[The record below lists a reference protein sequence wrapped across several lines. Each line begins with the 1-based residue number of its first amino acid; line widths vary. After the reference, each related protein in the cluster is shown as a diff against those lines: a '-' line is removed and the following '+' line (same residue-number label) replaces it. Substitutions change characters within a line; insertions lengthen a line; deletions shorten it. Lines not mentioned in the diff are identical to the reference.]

1 MIYLFY
7 GENERAIR
15 TQANKLIAKYQ
26 VSTGSDF
33 GLHRFDED
41 SDPTSI
47 AEAIT
52 SVSMFSEASLVVIE
66 RPSRSKSLIEHLEPL
81 LRNVPEQT
89 VVLIND
95 PAIDK
100 RTKWFKTLQSL
111 ATVKEFKAKTLAQR
125 QKLVESRIKQAGLD
139 IENDARDLLLEY
151 VDDEWRLEQEIEK
164 LIGIRDTIRL
174 EHIND
179 LVRPSPRQTV
189 FTMLEALT
197 SGNTGRAL
205 DYYSDIRRQ
214 SVHELEVLALI
225 GWQLRVLLL
234 VKEEAGDDNTLIKVH
249 RINPYVVRKA
259 KPVIAGIE
267 SQSLQAAYMAVIE
280 ADYAIKTTAHSTDS
294 YIEMLLVDIAELLQG
309 SKSKST

>member
-26 VSTGSDF
+26 ASTGSDF

-41 SDPTSI
+41 SDPASI

-66 RPSRSKSLIEHLEPL
+66 SPSRSKSLIEHLEPL
-81 LRNVPEQT
+81 LHNVPEQT

-111 ATVKEFKAKTLAQR
+111 ATVKEFRAKTSSQK
-125 QKLVESRIKQAGLD
+125 QKLIESRISQAGLD

-164 LIGIRDTIRL
+164 LIGITGTIKL
-174 EHIND
+174 EHIKD
-179 LVRPSPRQTV
+179 LVHPSPQQTV

-197 SGNTGRAL
+197 SGDTGRAL

-214 SVHELEVLALI
+214 NVHELEILALI

-234 VKEEAGDDNTLIKVH
+234 VKEEAGDDSTLIKAH
-249 RINPYVVRKA
+249 KINPYVVKKA
-259 KPVIAGIE
+259 KPVTARLQ
-267 SQSLQAAYMAVIE
+267 SQSLQDAYRAVIE
-280 ADYAIKTTAHSTDS
+280 ADYAIKTTASSPDS

-309 SKSKST
+309 SRSKST